1 MKKLLNTYRY
11 SIVLLIIIAFAFGVG
26 CMVGSLIH
34 KASEPIY
41 VEYLSEAEDSSV
53 EPVNFK
59 VETSTEDRTSLGEF
73 MLTGYC
79 ICSDCCGGYS
89 DGYTATMTIATPG
102 RTIAVDPEVIPY
114 GSIVEING
122 EEYVAEDCGTAIK
135 GNHIDML
142 CASHEL
148 AQSFGVQYAE
158 VYVVNQ

>member
-1 MKKLLNTYRY
+1 MKKFLSTYKY
-11 SIVLLIIIAFAFGVG
+11 TIVLLLIITFAFMVG
-26 CMVGSLIH
+26 CTVGMLIH

-41 VEYLSEAEDSSV
+41 VEYVCEAEDSPI
-53 EPVNFK
+53 EPVD
-59 VETSTEDRTSLGEF
+59 VEVKNTTEDRTSLGEF

-114 GSIVEING
+114 ASIVEING
-122 EEYVAEDCGTAIK
+122 EEYVAEDCGSAIK
-135 GNHIDML
+135 GDHIDML

-148 AQSFGVQYAE
+148 AQCFGVQYAE
-158 VYVVNQ
+158 VYIVNQ